1 MQKNVKVLVV
11 SLILLFIIAVVAFNL
26 LKDDQSNSRVIL
38 DHTHKTYIAPS
49 CFEESD
55 PTNFIEDST
64 LGEAEELGYPPH
76 SACTQEALGISK

>member
-1 MQKNVKVLVV
+1 MRKNLKVLVFA
-11 SLILLFIIAVVAFNL
+11 LILLVVLAAAAFFIFQDNRS
-26 LKDDQSNSRVIL
+26 DSRVIL
-38 DHTHKTYIAPS
+38 DHHHKTYIAPS

-76 SACTQEALGISK
+76 SACTEEALGE

>member
-1 MQKNVKVLVV
+1 MQQNVKVLVV
-11 SLILLFIIAVVAFNL
+11 SLILLIIVAVVAFNL
-26 LKDDQSNSRVIL
+26 LKDDPSNARVIL

-55 PTNFIEDST
+55 PTNFIEEST

-76 SACTQEALGISK
+76 SACTEEALGAQ